1 MSVSPIT
8 LQMNV
13 NMTNDVAQTQN
24 NQNMRAA
31 TEHMQVAQENEK
43 QVKANSEMVIPKDT
57 LEFSEYQY
65 DAKEEGNNKY
75 FNNRNNSNKKKQQ
88 DTEEE
93 KEAEMSR
100 DSKKQL
106 VRIDIKL

>member
-31 TEHMQVAQENEK
+31 TEHMQVAQANEK
-43 QVKANSEMVIPKDT
+43 QVKANSEMVIPKDM
-57 LEFSEYQY
+57 LEFSDYQY
-65 DAKEEGNNKY
+65 DAKEKGNNEY
-75 FNNRNNSNKKKQQ
+75 FNEGNNSNKKKQQ
-88 DTEEE
+88 DENEEE
-93 KEAEMSR
+93 NVESSKEQ
-100 DSKKQL
+100 KKKL

>member
-24 NQNMRAA
+24 NQNTRAI

-43 QVKANSEMVIPKDT
+43 QVKTNSEMVIPKDT

-65 DAKEEGNNKY
+65 DAKEEGKNKY
-75 FNNRNNSNKKKQQ
+75 FNNRNKAKKNQQ
-88 DTEEE
+88 NAKEEE
-93 KEAEMSR
+93 QEETLR
-100 DSKKQL
+100 DHKKQL